1 LKATQT
7 LRRWLLFWKPVPRPA
22 QAEESLAALLARR
35 DEVRARKTEARPAK
49 EILPS
54 ADLFKPK
61 TAVKIESER
70 KEEAAKAINENAK
83 AVETKTDAA
92 ESTTSRLLEAKR
104 RARKNLK

>member
-1 LKATQT
+1 
-7 LRRWLLFWKPVPRPA
+7 
-22 QAEESLAALLARR
+22 
-35 DEVRARKTEARPAK
+35 
-49 EILPS
+49 
-54 ADLFKPK
+54 
-61 TAVKIESER
+61 VKIESER